1 MLQDLTHA
9 VRMLFQ
15 TKGWTAVVLIS
26 LALGIGAN
34 TALFTAIN
42 GVMLQTVAVPRPE
55 TLVKLKWTG
64 DNHMVRSSSDY
75 GSSQPVDGKNVRS
88 TFAYAAYQE
97 LRKAN
102 QTLTDLIGSAPIGPF
117 NVVVNN
123 EADLASGLGVTGNY
137 FHVLGI
143 PPALGRMFTEDDD
156 KPGAPPVAVISHAF
170 WRRRFASDPNIVGK
184 AVPMNNVQVTIVG
197 VTPAG
202 FNGVQRLGIQGHEVT
217 VPISLDGQFNV
228 GQTRLTQPTNWW
240 IQLMGR
246 LKPGVTYE
254 QVRGNFEG
262 VLHSASRAGMDA
274 YIDGLTAEQR
284 ALSTNQRRG
293 TSVPTLLVQDGSRGV
308 YDVDTN
314 TTRTARILGGV
325 VLAVLL
331 IVCANVANLLI
342 SRATARRKEIA
353 VRLSMGA
360 TRSRLI
366 RQLLTESVLLAGIGG
381 ALGIAIGYWSRQLL
395 PFGQDVPIDWRMFGF
410 VAGLSVLTGVLFGLA
425 PAFRTTRVDL
435 ASVMKEESR
444 SVAGGRTLLSK
455 ALLVT
460 QVALSLVLVIGAGLF
475 VRTVYNLRGVD
486 IGFNANNLLMF
497 NVNPGLNRYDADR
510 SRALFHQLQDELK
523 AVAGVRS
530 AALTRVAPL
539 SGSTSTSVI
548 HVQGKPSGTG
558 PSYDDNH
565 IIYMMSVSP
574 EFFDTLQIPLRGG
587 RHFADSDSPTSPK
600 VAILNEAAARKYF
613 PNESALGRRVGF
625 STETSGE
632 YEVIGVVGDTKYNT
646 LREPAPPTM
655 YQGFYQGPARS
666 MNFILRT
673 AGDPAA
679 MTETVRAA
687 VRRVEPNL
695 PLTNI
700 ATQTDQV
707 ERRFASERLFA
718 NALSIFGGLAL
729 LLASIG
735 LFGLMSYNVSRRTNE
750 IGIRMALGAQRTS
763 VVGLVVRESL
773 LLVAAGIA
781 IGLFA
786 AVMLAKLPIVTTL
799 MFGLQPGDGLK
810 ISLVVLAIVG
820 LVSALAGY
828 LPARRAVRV
837 DPMIALHRQ

>member
-15 TKGWTAVVLIS
+15 TKGWTAVVLVS

-42 GVMLQTVAVPRPE
+42 GVMIQTLPVPHPE

-64 DNHMVRSSSDY
+64 ENNMMRSSSDY
-75 GSSQPVDGKNVRS
+75 GFSQPVGGRNVRA
-88 TFAYAAYQE
+88 TFAHTAYLE

-123 EADLASGLGVTGNY
+123 EADLASAIGVTGNY
-137 FHVLGI
+137 FHVLGV
-143 PPALGRMFTEDDD
+143 PPALGRVLTEDDD
-156 KPGAPPVAVISHAF
+156 QPGAAPVAVISHAF
-170 WRRRFASDPNIVGK
+170 WRRRFSSDPDIAGK
-184 AVPMNNVQVTIVG
+184 AVSMNNVQVTIVG
-197 VTPAG
+197 VTPVG
-202 FNGVQRLGIQGHEVT
+202 FNGAQRLGVQGPEVT
-217 VPISLDGQFNV
+217 VPISLDAQFNL
-228 GQTRLTQPTNWW
+228 GQTRLTQPVNWW
-240 IQLMGR
+240 VQLMGR
-246 LKPGVTYE
+246 LKPGVTLD

-262 VLHSASRAGMDA
+262 VLHSTARAGMDA
-274 YIDGLTAEQR
+274 YMNGLTAEQR

-293 TSVPTLLVQDGSRGV
+293 TSVPILLVQDGSRGI

-325 VLAVLL
+325 VVAVLL

-360 TRSRLI
+360 TRARLI
-366 RQLLTESVLLAGIGG
+366 RQLLTESLLLAGAGG
-381 ALGIAIGYWSRQLL
+381 ALGIAIGYWSRLLL
-395 PFGQDVPIDWRMFGF
+395 PFGQDVPVDWRMFGF

-475 VRTVYNLRGVD
+475 VRTVYNLRSVD
-486 IGFNANNLLMF
+486 IGFNPDKLLMF
-497 NVNPGLNRYDADR
+497 NVNPQLNRYDADR
-510 SRALFHQLQDELK
+510 SRTLFHQLQDELK
-523 AVAGVRS
+523 AVPGVQS
-530 AALTRVAPL
+530 NALTRVALL

-548 HVQGKPSGTG
+548 HVQGKPSWAG

-565 IIYMMSVSP
+565 IIYMMAVSP

-587 RHFADSDSPTSPK
+587 RRFADSDSPTSPK
-600 VAILNEAAARKYF
+600 VAILNEAAAKKYF
-613 PNESALGRRVGF
+613 PGESALGRRVGF
-625 STETSGE
+625 SPETNGE
-632 YEVIGVVGDTKYNT
+632 YEVVAVVGDTKYNS

-655 YQGFYQGPARS
+655 YQAFYQGPARG

-673 AGDPAA
+673 ASDPAG
-679 MTETVRAA
+679 MIETVRAA
-687 VRRVEPNL
+687 VRRVDPNL
-695 PLTNI
+695 PITNV
-700 ATQTDQV
+700 ATQTDQL

-750 IGIRMALGAQRTS
+750 IGIRMALGAQRTT

-781 IGLFA
+781 VGLLA

-799 MFGLQPGDGLK
+799 MFGLQPGDGVK
-810 ISLVVLAIVG
+810 ITLVVLAIVG
-820 LVSALAGY
+820 LVSILAGY